1 MTYPGGYKR
10 MKWNEFCSYRLS
22 MMGRQS
28 VKAYIIYE
36 KNSLV
41 RKLWLTVILFVISAA
56 AFAYLYYEILFGNS
70 EYIDQFNDLAVV
82 FALII
87 LLTLV
92 SFFCLMRFGYN
103 RCLGRKSDL
112 RCMKKGNYRVDT
124 IYVAGSYRASRSGSY
139 AVMRTLFEGRR
150 DYVNGSLDGS
160 PVHAVNLIGIY
171 ENGSYHP
178 CVVLDNNSVYALPR
192 SYVSAPRK

>member
-1 MTYPGGYKR
+1 

-22 MMGRQS
+22 MLGRQS
-28 VKAYIIYE
+28 VKAYVLYE
-36 KNSLV
+36 RNSLI
-41 RKLWLTVILFVISAA
+41 RKLWLTVILFLISTGAVVYM
-56 AFAYLYYEILFGNS
+56 FYELLFNES
-70 EYIDQFNDLAVV
+70 EYNDQFMDLSVV
-82 FALII
+82 FFLISF
-87 LLTLV
+87 LSMV
-92 SFFCLMRFGYN
+92 SFFCLMKFSFH

-124 IYVAGSYRASRSGSY
+124 LYVAGSYRASRSGGY

-150 DYVNGSLDGS
+150 DYLNGSLDGS

-178 CVVLDNNSVYALPR
+178 CLVLDNNSVYALPR
-192 SYVSAPRK
+192 TYVTAPRK